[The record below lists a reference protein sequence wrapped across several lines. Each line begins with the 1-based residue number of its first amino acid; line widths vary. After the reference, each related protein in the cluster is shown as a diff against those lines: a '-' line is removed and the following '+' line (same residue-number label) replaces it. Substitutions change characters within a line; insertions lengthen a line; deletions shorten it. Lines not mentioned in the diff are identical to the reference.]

1 MILNRPVMVFM
12 TLCLLSGTALA
23 AQTPPTEAQ
32 CRQMVNG
39 MVQTMKSTPLEKER
53 DKQRAQAVLDR
64 VEKLVKDNRSRKASE
79 CESWAAISK
88 IVTTQ

>member
-1 MILNRPVMVFM
+1 MISSKVLMLLTTM
-12 TLCLLSGTALA
+12 YLLSGTAQA

-64 VEKLVKDNRSRKASE
+64 VEKVVKDNRSRKASE